1 MPARN
6 SIKRL
11 PDDQRRFIE
20 KLLREDRYTLD
31 EILAKHRERFPDT
44 HTPSRSALG
53 RYSQQVGELAGRMR
67 DIQAAGTALVAELG
81 EDPNDRG
88 GQLLVQAVTT
98 LATHAA
104 LTATDSEK
112 EVSIKQ
118 VGELARGARAVL
130 QARKMSLAER
140 QEVARLARE
149 QLVRE
154 QAERLKDMVAS
165 LGMTAK
171 TADAIRRQVL
181 GMGAVGSEPPDDGGV
196 PA

>member
-1 MPARN
+1 MPRQS

-11 PDDQRRFIE
+11 PAEQRRFLE

-31 EILAKHRERFPDT
+31 EILTKVRDRFPEGQA
-44 HTPSRSALG
+44 PSRSALG
-53 RYSQQVGELAGRMR
+53 RYSQQVTELAGRMR
-67 DIQAAGTALVAELG
+67 DIQAAGTALVTELG

-104 LTATDSEK
+104 LTATDADK
-112 EVSIKQ
+112 KVSIKE

-130 QARKMSLAER
+130 QARKMSMSER
-140 QEVARLARE
+140 QEIAKIARE
-149 QLVRE
+149 QLQAE
-154 QAERLKDMVAS
+154 QAEALKSVVKAG
-165 LGMTAK
+165 GMTAA
-171 TADAIRRQVL
+171 TAETIRKQIL
-181 GMGAVGSEPPDDGGV
+181 GI